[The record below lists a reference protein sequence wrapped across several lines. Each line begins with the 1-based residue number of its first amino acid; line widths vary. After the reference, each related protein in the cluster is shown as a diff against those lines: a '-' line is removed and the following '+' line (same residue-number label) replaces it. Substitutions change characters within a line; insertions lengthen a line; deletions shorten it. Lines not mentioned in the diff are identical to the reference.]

1 MILSTALVL
10 SAQLLAMPA
19 TPVHVVA
26 PQDTR
31 APAGRGG
38 PQPGGGIPEPAT
50 MLLLAGGA
58 LGYGAYRMK
67 RARNVDGNSTTGGGR
82 KEG

>member
-1 MILSTALVL
+1 MILSTAFVL
-10 SAQLLAMPA
+10 SAQLLAMPV
-19 TPVHVVA
+19 TPVLVVA

-31 APAGRGG
+31 TPVGRGG

-58 LGYGAYRMK
+58 LG
-67 RARNVDGNSTTGGGR
+67 
-82 KEG
+82 